1 MKEESK
7 KKEQEWLEVIKT
19 HEEARQEWSRE
30 KQNMIRDRQNNYVE
44 SVVYEALVKQ
54 QALDQTHQ
62 T

>member
-30 KQNMIRDRQNNYVE
+30 K
-44 SVVYEALVKQ
+44 
-54 QALDQTHQ
+54 
-62 T
+62 